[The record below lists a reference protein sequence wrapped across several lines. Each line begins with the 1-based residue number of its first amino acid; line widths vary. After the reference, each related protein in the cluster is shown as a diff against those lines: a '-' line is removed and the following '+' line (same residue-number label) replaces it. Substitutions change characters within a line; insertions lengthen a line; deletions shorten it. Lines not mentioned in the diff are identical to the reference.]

1 MTGNDI
7 FYAFLPPSL
16 TNDEKRPLSVPSV
29 MLLFSKMQDLEQV
42 ARSVIERFSLLI
54 RQVIQKNLYHDDDID
69 LEDIEQEVR
78 LRIWIFLKNGKN
90 VKNLPSYIKKVA
102 YSTTIDELRKLMKQR
117 PSGETENLRRIFIG
131 SGLVSRYA
139 RDFSPEAKA
148 EDCENKETIMK
159 LINSLSENR
168 KKVLQLYLEG
178 KSIDDICTSLNWEK
192 PRVRHLFYRGIDD
205 LKEKGRFLLQ
215 GIPGNYPENWPPGE
229 KS

>member
-1 MTGNDI
+1 MI
-7 FYAFLPPSL
+7 
-16 TNDEKRPLSVPSV
+16 
-29 MLLFSKMQDLEQV
+29 LFPDVQDLEQNTRV
-42 ARSVIERFSLLI
+42 VIERFSVLI
-54 RQVIQKNLYHDDDID
+54 RQVIQRNLHRDDDID

-78 LRIWIFLKNGKN
+78 LRIWKFLKNGKN

-117 PSGETENLRRIFIG
+117 PSGGPESLKRILIE
-131 SGLVSRYA
+131 SSLVTGTM

-148 EDCENKETIMK
+148 EDREARETIMQ
-159 LINSLSENR
+159 LVNSLSENR

-205 LKEKGRFLLQ
+205 LKERGRFLLKDMA
-215 GIPGNYPENWPPGE
+215 GNYPGNWPPGT
-229 KS
+229 KP